1 MCAVG
6 FIVAIGWISTI
17 ADEVVGILR
26 AFGAIV
32 GVSEAILGVTY
43 SQWYYHVQINLTT
56 GKLIIGF
63 RGQCDSSQDGVPHD
77 GHVCVF
83 RWSNAEYSRQLSYLM
98 IDILLGVGV
107 SGLIITLTS
116 SEEYRVSLSPTL
128 LVSTVSLFLT
138 LSSML
143 IVVPFNKWRMTR
155 RFWNLSRCNLY
166 NKYNN

>member
-1 MCAVG
+1 M
-6 FIVAIGWISTI
+6 
-17 ADEVVGILR
+17 
-26 AFGAIV
+26 
-32 GVSEAILGVTY
+32 
-43 SQWYYHVQINLTT
+43 
-56 GKLIIGF
+56 
-63 RGQCDSSQDGVPHD
+63 
-77 GHVCVF
+77 F

-138 LSSML
+138 LSSVL

-155 RFWNLSRCNLY
+155 AFGIYLVAIFMISTITSVVVEILR
-166 NKYNN
+166 